1 MYLDYLVDIPESKGK
16 ITFRKKGNTSYVYY
30 EYSRTYDPEK
40 QYTTVRRSTIGKLSA
55 DDPSKMR
62 PNENFRKFFPDVEV
76 PEEKADSSR
85 SSCLRAGTYMAVS
98 RTAKELGITDKLGE
112 AFGAKNAGIIMDLAA
127 YSIIT
132 EGNAAQYYPDYAY
145 NHPFFTQEMKQ
156 YSDSR
161 VSDFFR
167 ELNEEQRQNFLELWN
182 KKSDKDERIYISYD
196 STNKNCEAGD
206 ISMVEFGAAKVDTGA
221 PIFNY
226 AVGFDTS
233 NELPLLYEKYPGS
246 INDVS
251 QLQYM
256 IAKVKSYGY
265 RNIGFIL
272 DRGYFSKENLN
283 FMDQNG
289 FSFVIM
295 VKGLKDLVRDLVLK
309 NKGTFESEWGSQVP
323 EFGVYGKTIHTFIYS
338 SDTKK
343 RYVHLYYNA
352 GKAAGE
358 RYDFETKLLEMQKYL
373 EQYRD
378 TDREFGPAFH
388 KYFHMHYNKE
398 NHHFV
403 YAEPNLPAIRDA
415 LNLCGYFVIITS
427 EKMDHKDAITLYK
440 SRDSSEKLFRAD
452 KSYLGNSS
460 LRVASDEAAAN
471 KIFIGFIALIIRCR
485 MYTKL
490 RDKARSMVKKPNYL
504 TVPAA
509 VRELEKIEIC
519 RQADHAYRLDH
530 AITKTQ
536 KEILD
541 AFGMNPADVKETARG
556 IDKILKGEV

>member
-1 MYLDYLVDIPESKGK
+1 
-16 ITFRKKGNTSYVYY
+16 
-30 EYSRTYDPEK
+30 
-40 QYTTVRRSTIGKLSA
+40 
-55 DDPSKMR
+55 
-62 PNENFRKFFPDVEV
+62 
-76 PEEKADSSR
+76 
-85 SSCLRAGTYMAVS
+85 
-98 RTAKELGITDKLGE
+98 
-112 AFGAKNAGIIMDLAA
+112 
-127 YSIIT
+127 
-132 EGNAAQYYPDYAY
+132 
-145 NHPFFTQEMKQ
+145 MKQ

-323 EFGVYGKTIHTFIYS
+323 EFGVYGKTIHTFIVS
-338 SDTKK
+338 
-343 RYVHLYYNA
+343 
-352 GKAAGE
+352 GK
-358 RYDFETKLLEMQKYL
+358 
-373 EQYRD
+373 
-378 TDREFGPAFH
+378 P
-388 KYFHMHYNKE
+388 
-398 NHHFV
+398 
-403 YAEPNLPAIRDA
+403 P
-415 LNLCGYFVIITS
+415 
-427 EKMDHKDAITLYK
+427 
-440 SRDSSEKLFRAD
+440 
-452 KSYLGNSS
+452 
-460 LRVASDEAAAN
+460 
-471 KIFIGFIALIIRCR
+471 
-485 MYTKL
+485 
-490 RDKARSMVKKPNYL
+490 
-504 TVPAA
+504 VP
-509 VRELEKIEIC
+509 
-519 RQADHAYRLDH
+519 Y
-530 AITKTQ
+530 
-536 KEILD
+536 
-541 AFGMNPADVKETARG
+541 
-556 IDKILKGEV
+556 